1 MISQNRYVRLA
12 LCLVV
17 MSGVLLWPQATWALG
32 DYYDLHRQVVI
43 PFAAEHLEGY
53 IVIGLSACCFH
64 DRIIEI
70 PLQPMYVAAETG
82 AGAVE
87 VTGYAISV
95 RQNNDY
101 QVTVSGQVQVR
112 TPLSN
117 GEYYYSTV
125 RLFETV
131 YYLLSPLHLRTG
143 I

>member
-17 MSGVLLWPQATWALG
+17 LSSVLLWPEATWALG

-43 PFAAEHLEGY
+43 PFAKEHLEGY
-53 IVIGLSACCFH
+53 IVIGLSAYCFN

-70 PLQPMYVAAETG
+70 PLQPMYVTVETG
-82 AGAVE
+82 AGAAE

-95 RQNNDY
+95 RKNNDY
-101 QVTVSGQVQVR
+101 QVTVSGQAQVR
-112 TPLSN
+112 IRLSN
-117 GEYYYSTV
+117 GQYYYSIV

-131 YYLLSPLHLRTG
+131 YY
-143 I
+143 